1 MRNFLTTILL
11 VTFLFSF
18 SQEIEKMDK
27 KELRL
32 AYQKLMASKKNQ
44 KESLIVV
51 INTQKNSKMK
61 LNEKEERST

>member
-32 AYQKLMASKKNQ
+32 AYQKLMASKKYR
-44 KESLIVV
+44 KIL
-51 INTQKNSKMK
+51 
-61 LNEKEERST
+61 